1 MSKLLG
7 YYFKR
12 DKWILLAMA
21 LVPALGSIVL
31 THEMGPIINFM
42 LVNLTLIVSALIL
55 IYRDYKRFY
64 GEYSSFFSGLPLT
77 GKEIITGRMLWF
89 ALVNLFSYLIVGAK
103 MFEVCFRM
111 LKGTPGITEF
121 WNEIGPAL
129 SQLPATTYV
138 VIGLSILLSSFFY
151 ATAWLFVESVGSE
164 KALRRFG
171 IGGPI
176 MLMIAVEV
184 VSGFLS
190 STVYRLLGSSLSEYQ
205 FALQTAQKEEVFL
218 VISDYMTK
226 IGGVGIVMMLVFIVG
241 FYMRSVYSHERK
253 LSAQ

>member
-1 MSKLLG
+1 MSKLLS

-21 LVPALGSIVL
+21 VLPALGSVVL
-31 THEMGPIINFM
+31 THEVGPIINFM
-42 LVNLTLIVSALIL
+42 LVYLTFIVSGLVL

-89 ALVNLFSYLIVGAK
+89 VLVDLFRYLIVGAK
-103 MFEVCFRM
+103 MLEVYFRM
-111 LKGTPGITEF
+111 MKGTPGITEF
-121 WNEIGPAL
+121 WNEVSPYL
-129 SQLPATTYV
+129 SQLPATLYV
-138 VIGLSILLSSFFY
+138 VTALSVLLSPFFY
-151 ATAWLFVESVGSE
+151 ATAWLFVGSVGSE

-176 MLMIAVEV
+176 MLMIAVQV
-184 VSGFLS
+184 VYGFIS
-190 STVYRLLGSSLSEYQ
+190 SAIYRAVGSFLGEYQ
-205 FALQTAQKEEVFL
+205 SALQTAQKEEVFH
-218 VISDYMTK
+218 VISNYLTK
-226 IGGVGIVMMLVFIVG
+226 VGGIGIVITLVFIIG

>member
-1 MSKLLG
+1 MSKLLA

-31 THEMGPIINFM
+31 THEMGPVVNFM
-42 LVNLTLIVSALIL
+42 LVNLTFIVSGFVLIL
-55 IYRDYKRFY
+55 RDYKRFY

-89 ALVNLFSYLIVGAK
+89 VLVDLFRYLIVGAK
-103 MFEVCFRM
+103 GIEVYFRM
-111 LKGTPGITEF
+111 LKGTPSITEF
-121 WNEIGPAL
+121 WHEIAPPL
-129 SQLPATTYV
+129 SQLPATLYV
-138 VIGLSILLSSFFY
+138 VIVLSILLSPFFY
-151 ATAWLFVESVGSE
+151 ATAWLFVGSVGSE

-176 MLMIAVEV
+176 MLFVAVQV
-184 VSGFLS
+184 VYSVVTSLAFRA
-190 STVYRLLGSSLSEYQ
+190 VGSSLGEYQ
-205 FALQTAQKEEVFL
+205 SMLQSAEQGEVLRIMTAYL
-218 VISDYMTK
+218 TK
-226 IGGVGIVMMLVFIVG
+226 VGGVGIVIMLVFIVG
-241 FYMRSVYSHERK
+241 FYMRSVYSHEHK

>member
-1 MSKLLG
+1 MSKLLS

-21 LVPALGSIVL
+21 VVPTLGSIVL
-31 THEMGPIINFM
+31 THEMGPVINFM
-42 LVNLTLIVSALIL
+42 LVYLTFIVSGLVL

-89 ALVNLFSYLIVGAK
+89 VLVDLFRYLIVGVK
-103 MFEVCFRM
+103 GLEVYFRM
-111 LKGTPGITEF
+111 LQGTPGIREF
-121 WNEIGPAL
+121 WSEIAPTLA
-129 SQLPATTYV
+129 QIPATVYV
-138 VIGLSILLSSFFY
+138 VGGISVLLSPFFS
-151 ATAWLFVESVGSE
+151 ATTWLFVGSVGSE

-176 MLMIAVEV
+176 MLFVAVEV
-184 VSGFLS
+184 VYSIVTSLAFNA
-190 STVYRLLGSSLSEYQ
+190 VGSSLGKYQ
-205 FALQTAQKEEVFL
+205 SMLQSAEQGEVL
-218 VISDYMTK
+218 RVMSAYLAK
-226 IGGVGIVMMLVFIVG
+226 AGGIGIVIMLVFIIG

>member
-1 MSKLLG
+1 MSKLLS

-103 MFEVCFRM
+103 MFEVYFRM

-121 WNEIGPAL
+121 WNEVAPYL

-190 STVYRLLGSSLSEYQ
+190 STIFNAVGSSLGEYQ
-205 FALQTAQKEEVFL
+205 SMLQSAEQGEVLRIMTAYL
-218 VISDYMTK
+218 TK
-226 IGGVGIVMMLVFIVG
+226 VGGVGIAIMLVFIIG
-241 FYMRSVYSHERK
+241 FYLRSVYSHERK

>member
-1 MSKLLG
+1 
-7 YYFKR
+7 
-12 DKWILLAMA
+12 
-21 LVPALGSIVL
+21 
-31 THEMGPIINFM
+31 
-42 LVNLTLIVSALIL
+42 
-55 IYRDYKRFY
+55 
-64 GEYSSFFSGLPLT
+64 
-77 GKEIITGRMLWF
+77 
-89 ALVNLFSYLIVGAK
+89 

-121 WNEIGPAL
+121 WNEVSPYL

-176 MLMIAVEV
+176 MLFVAVQV
-184 VSGFLS
+184 VYSIVTSLVFRA
-190 STVYRLLGSSLSEYQ
+190 VGSSLGEYQ
-205 FALQTAQKEEVFL
+205 SMLQSAEQGEVLRIMTAYL
-218 VISDYMTK
+218 TK
-226 IGGVGIVMMLVFIVG
+226 VGGVGIVIMLVFIVG
-241 FYMRSVYSHERK
+241 FYMRSVYSHEHK

>member
-1 MSKLLG
+1 MSKLLA

-31 THEMGPIINFM
+31 THEMGPFINIM
-42 LVNLTLIVSALIL
+42 LVNLTFIVSALIL

-89 ALVNLFSYLIVGAK
+89 VLVGLFRYLIVGAK
-103 MFEVCFRM
+103 VLEVYFRM

-129 SQLPATTYV
+129 SQMPGTAYV
-138 VIGLSILLSSFFY
+138 VIGLSILLSPFFY
-151 ATAWLFVESVGSE
+151 ATAWLFVASVGSE

-176 MLMIAVEV
+176 MLFVAVQV
-184 VSGFLS
+184 VYGFLS
-190 STVYRLLGSSLSEYQ
+190 SAIYRVVGSSLSEYQ
-205 FALQTAQKEEVFL
+205 SMLQSAEQGEVL
-218 VISDYMTK
+218 RIMSAYLTK
-226 IGGVGIVMMLVFIVG
+226 VGGIGIVIMVVFIIG

>member
-1 MSKLLG
+1 MSKLLA

-21 LVPALGSIVL
+21 IVPALGSIVL
-31 THEMGPIINFM
+31 THEVGPIINFM
-42 LVNLTLIVSALIL
+42 LVNLTFIVSGLVLIM
-55 IYRDYKRFY
+55 RDYKRFY

-89 ALVNLFSYLIVGAK
+89 VLVDFFRYLIVGAK
-103 MFEVCFRM
+103 MLDFYFRM
-111 LKGTPGITEF
+111 LKGTPGITQI

-129 SQLPATTYV
+129 SQLPAAPYV
-138 VIGLSILLSSFFY
+138 VIGLSILLSPFFY
-151 ATAWLFVESVGSE
+151 ATIWLFVGSVGSE
-164 KALRRFG
+164 KVLRRFG

-176 MLMIAVEV
+176 MLFVAAEV

-190 STVYRLLGSSLSEYQ
+190 SAAYRLLGSSLGEYQ
-205 FALQTAQKEEVFL
+205 YALQNAQKEEVFPI
-218 VISDYMTK
+218 ISNYLSK
-226 IGGVGIVMMLVFIVG
+226 VGGIGIAIMLAFIIG

>member
-1 MSKLLG
+1 MSKLLA

-31 THEMGPIINFM
+31 THEMGPVINFM
-42 LVNLTLIVSALIL
+42 LVNLTFIVSVLIL

-103 MFEVCFRM
+103 MLEVCFRM

-190 STVYRLLGSSLSEYQ
+190 STIFNAVGSSLGEYQ
-205 FALQTAQKEEVFL
+205 SMLQSAEQGEVLRIMTAYL
-218 VISDYMTK
+218 TK
-226 IGGVGIVMMLVFIVG
+226 VGGIGIAITLAFIVG
-241 FYMRSVYSHERK
+241 FYLRSVYSHERK